1 MPDLLHNA
9 VRIYV
14 TSLLICVFLFN
25 TFNSV
30 LGVYA
35 AAETP
40 AEVEEDVSGIMLAT
54 RRPDLSGYD
63 YFDYI
68 GSAKTFEV
76 QFNVYDYSYFE
87 DASEHDTFAVKV
99 VQSNRNEAYIEWL
112 VSDIQFRFGGFDV
125 EDNTVV
131 LNEDGSSFTA
141 FDALWTDWLYATLL
155 KCHGFQPGFL
165 SLSDTCL
172 HVVSTQMVSQI
183 ENYLHGEILRRNSV
197 VVQNVPPSSLSAK
210 RGREEDNSS
219 LMMNTTVDPS
229 SLSHIWDGYSFTT
242 QKHEPFSIK
251 VAASPE
257 APCGDSI
264 WCDHYFHLI
273 KRVFDYQNPGPY
285 PFVDPHTEAPDGSNM
300 NLFNTLSL
308 YKAYAKSEEC
318 DSSRFLV
325 YKMDPQMKGIGAMLN
340 TIAIVLRYAICNNRV
355 LYLMPMDLEWSEE
368 RWKYPGCRGSFLE
381 CYFLPMT
388 QCVLSEAEIRD
399 ADTLHEGN
407 GIDTF
412 PWKHH
417 RVVKMTGFPRH
428 GKCTMCGDAWEGNL
442 QFFDG
447 LYYGA
452 NGFFATENS
461 HQWSLKKYSHL
472 WHTASFMTGVKL
484 PWQSL
489 MVRYMM
495 RPRQWFKSL
504 LRDIVDNRLV
514 VGRCSIVRDGDT
526 CDVRLETQSSVPG
539 PYASIHVRFGNKAA
553 EVDLKSLNEYMQLL
567 RTKHPH
573 IRNVFVSTE
582 TERVIY
588 ELVQSYPLY
597 NFYFID
603 YRRQEY
609 LDLDGNRNDFNY
621 ADEFIYS
628 MANMYVAIHAQAFV
642 GTLTSNWCLLI
653 MELERTRGDG
663 GMEYLSVDHGSA
675 FSVCA

>member
-1 MPDLLHNA
+1 MPPTLWDTGRAYLA
-9 VRIYV
+9 
-14 TSLLICVFLFN
+14 SLLILISILN
-25 TFNSV
+25 TFNPLLCVHGADLEGQQDTDDNMSIV
-30 LGVYA
+30 LA
-35 AAETP
+35 A
-40 AEVEEDVSGIMLAT
+40 
-54 RRPDLSGYD
+54 RRPDLLGYD
-63 YFDYI
+63 YYDYVGPTKIFD
-68 GSAKTFEV
+68 V

-87 DASEHDTFAVKV
+87 DSSEHDTFAVKV
-99 VQSNRNEAYIEWL
+99 VQTNRNEAYIEWL
-112 VSDIQFRFGGFDV
+112 VSDIHFRFGVDDPSV
-125 EDNTVV
+125 A
-131 LNEDGSSFTA
+131 LKEDGSTLFPT
-141 FDALWTDWLYATLL
+141 FNTLWTDWLHATLL
-155 KCHGFQPGFL
+155 KCRGFQPGFL
-165 SLSDTCL
+165 ALSDTCFK
-172 HVVSTQMVSQI
+172 VVSTQMISHI
-183 ENYLHGEILRRNSV
+183 ENYLHREVLKRNNV
-197 VVQNVPPSSLSAK
+197 IVQNVRSSSSSLLSAK
-210 RGREEDNSS
+210 REEENKSF
-219 LMMNTTVDPS
+219 MMLNTSTDPS
-229 SLSHIWDGYSFTT
+229 LTDAWDGYSFTT

-257 APCGDSI
+257 FPCGDSI

-273 KRVFDYQNPGPY
+273 KRVFDYQNPSPH
-285 PFVDPHTEAPDGSNM
+285 PFVDPHSEAPDGSNM

-318 DSSRFLV
+318 ASSRFLV
-325 YKMDPQMKGIGAMLN
+325 YKMDPQMKGIGAILN

-355 LYLMPMDLEWSEE
+355 LYLMPMDLVWSEE

-388 QCVLSEAEIRD
+388 QCVLTEAEITK
-399 ADTLHEGN
+399 ADTLHEGD

-452 NGFFATENS
+452 NGFFATEKS

-489 MVRYMM
+489 MVRYIM
-495 RPRQWFKSL
+495 RPRQWFKTL
-504 LRDIVDNRLV
+504 LRDIVDSRLV
-514 VGRCSIVRDGDT
+514 IGRCSMVGDRDA
-526 CDVRLETQSSVPG
+526 CDVYLEAQSSVPG
-539 PYASIHVRFGNKAA
+539 PYASMHVRFGNKAA
-553 EVDLKSLNEYMQLL
+553 EVDLKSLNEYIQLL

-588 ELVQSYPLY
+588 ELIQTYPSY

-609 LDLDGNRNDFNY
+609 LDLDGNPNDFNY
-621 ADEFIYS
+621 ANEFIYS
-628 MANMYVAIHAQAFV
+628 MANLYVAIHAHAFV

-653 MELERTRGDG
+653 MELERTRGDAG
-663 GMEYLSVDHGSA
+663 IEYLSVDHGSA